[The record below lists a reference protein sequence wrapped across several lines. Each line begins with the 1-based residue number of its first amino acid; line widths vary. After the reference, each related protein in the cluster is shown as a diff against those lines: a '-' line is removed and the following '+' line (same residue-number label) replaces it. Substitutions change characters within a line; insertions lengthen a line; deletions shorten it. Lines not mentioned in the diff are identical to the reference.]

1 MPLRE
6 ERGVGKLLG
15 TSCKEILRKR
25 PSGQYSSAYPAAK
38 LVENILSRAYFI
50 ARY

>member
-1 MPLRE
+1 MPGMRE
-6 ERGVGKLLG
+6 GLGSFWGQVVRKYLERDLLG
-15 TSCKEILRKR
+15 
-25 PSGQYSSAYPAAK
+25 SSAYPAAK